1 VYHGHNIFGVLPQQN
16 FTRRIQVYVY
26 NMAEGEDRS
35 LVALEHDLNQMGL
48 SVEDLEP
55 PEDGHFDR
63 QAMVRVES
71 ARVMS
76 QRFIERD
83 RVKDRII
90 AQTKMNRRRLQESK
104 RKKVQTWEQKTNRSP
119 FMVDLLAENE
129 RLDEENRVRFK
140 EEARQARLRQKRKEE
155 AKNNIILQALTESCD
170 LDALRREKR
179 AIIQE
184 ERCLKALVDIE
195 KSNGHRKAQMFAA
208 LRAEKQRHATK
219 AEFRRK
225 QFSEALEDYLEREA
239 EALRQK
245 HDVPPR

>member
-1 VYHGHNIFGVLPQQN
+1 MCRRTPSST
-16 FTRRIQVYVY
+16 TRGTLISY
-26 NMAEGEDRS
+26 
-35 LVALEHDLNQMGL
+35 
-48 SVEDLEP
+48 
-55 PEDGHFDR
+55 
-63 QAMVRVES
+63 
-71 ARVMS
+71 
-76 QRFIERD
+76 
-83 RVKDRII
+83 II
-90 AQTKMNRRRLQESK
+90 AAGLQTALC
-104 RKKVQTWEQKTNRSP
+104 
-119 FMVDLLAENE
+119 
-129 RLDEENRVRFK
+129 
-140 EEARQARLRQKRKEE
+140 
-155 AKNNIILQALTESCD
+155 LQALTESCD